1 VLGGI
6 ARCFVLVATVTVIH
20 AQEPARPT
28 FEVASVKRS
37 AGDGT
42 AGGVRPQPNGITA
55 TDASLL
61 LLLRIAYNVQD
72 YQIVGPDWLAHDR
85 YDIVARAAVPVA
97 GEQVLQQMLQSLL
110 AERFKLVVR
119 REQQPRPAYALAV
132 SEAGSRLRRSQDSS
146 GGGSTTSDIGRWSF
160 TATPMPALA
169 RRLSQLLRE
178 PVIDVT
184 GLEGT
189 YDFTLQWQQD
199 DSVPGASL
207 FTAVQEQLG
216 LTLERRRMP
225 VDVLVV
231 ERVERAPVGN

>member
-1 VLGGI
+1 
-6 ARCFVLVATVTVIH
+6 
-20 AQEPARPT
+20 
-28 FEVASVKRS
+28 
-37 AGDGT
+37 
-42 AGGVRPQPNGITA
+42 
-55 TDASLL
+55 
-61 LLLRIAYNVQD
+61 VQD
-72 YQIVGPDWLAHDR
+72 YQIVGPDWLAQDR

-97 GEQVLQQMLQSLL
+97 GQQVLQQMLQSLL

-119 REQQPRPAYALAV
+119 REQQPRPAYALVV

-146 GGGSTTSDIGRWSF
+146 GGGSTTSDIGRLSF
-160 TATPMPALA
+160 TATPMAALA

-184 GLEGT
+184 GLDGA